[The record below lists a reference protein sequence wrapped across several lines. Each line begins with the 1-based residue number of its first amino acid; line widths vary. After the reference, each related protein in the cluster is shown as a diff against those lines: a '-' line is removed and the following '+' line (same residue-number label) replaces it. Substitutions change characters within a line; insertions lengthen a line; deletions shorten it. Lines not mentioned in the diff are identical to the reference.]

1 MNVVIREFKPEDY
14 YEVYKLWKLTKQVA
28 LDRKWIYELKAK
40 RQPDLFLVA
49 EVDGKVVGAVVSTY
63 DVQFSHVHHLAVHP
77 DYQNRGIGSL
87 LLSEIERRLK
97 ARGCLGLLIT
107 VNKRNPRYEEVLK
120 FYRKR
125 GFRVIGDYTHVGKMI
140 GRKEDMVKAY
150 GVKEKC

>member
-1 MNVVIREFKPEDY
+1 MKSTSFGSLLSKWHWIGSGFMSL
-14 YEVYKLWKLTKQVA
+14 KLKGSLT
-28 LDRKWIYELKAK
+28 
-40 RQPDLFLVA
+40 FLVA
-49 EVDGKVVGAVVSTY
+49 EVDGKVVGTVVSTY
-63 DVQFSHVHHLAVHP
+63 DVQFSHIHHLAVHP

-107 VNKRNPRYEEVLK
+107 VNKRNPRYEEILK

-125 GFRVIGDYTHVGKMI
+125 GFRVIGDYTHVGKII
-140 GRKEDMVKAY
+140 GREEDVVKAY